1 MAGRRKYVNL
11 LAGQQSKKQWNVSSH
26 LSHAYSVIY
35 SMKQDSQGRLWM
47 GIDDEGVLR
56 YDPKNDT
63 FKRIDLGMENIDVRT
78 FTKMN
83 KDKCG

>member
-1 MAGRRKYVNL
+1 
-11 LAGQQSKKQWNVSSH
+11 
-26 LSHAYSVIY
+26 
-35 SMKQDSQGRLWM
+35 MKQDSQGRLWM